1 MSILVV
7 YYSRTGSTARQA
19 ETLARRLNA
28 DCDEICAGTA
38 YDGPVGLLNAAV
50 TAALD
55 AQGPARTSR
64 YVRSYDHLIV
74 GGPVWGGQLPGPL
87 RRYLIY
93 NDPKTRL
100 VGAFCTSWH
109 GGPQRAF
116 FNEIRQIVG
125 ISTFPNFSVEQRHC
139 DKDLIPLS
147 AARFA
152 RTLST
157 SLSQVA

>member
-19 ETLARRLNA
+19 ETLARWLNA
-28 DCDEICAGTA
+28 DCDEISAGSA
-38 YDGPVGLLNAAV
+38 YDGPVGLLNAAMA
-50 TAALD
+50 AALD
-55 AQGPARTSR
+55 THGPAKTKRHL
-64 YVRSYDHLIV
+64 RSYDHVIV

-87 RRYLIY
+87 RRYLVY
-93 NDPKTRL
+93 NAPKHRL

-116 FNEIRQIVG
+116 FNEIRQTVG
-125 ISTFPNFSVEQRHC
+125 IATFPTCSIEQRYC
-139 DKDLIPLS
+139 DGDLIALA

-152 RTLST
+152 RALST
-157 SLSQVA
+157 SLTRVA